1 MIKPSPGY
9 IPDPVWWK
17 DQVFQI
23 IGAPMLLKRLQM
35 PVIFKAMA
43 LKPSMN
49 VLDIGCGS
57 GYMTYQM
64 AYHGATAYGTD
75 IIKMDDKY
83 IPGNLRGKVTFIQTD
98 GETMPFEENFFD
110 VILLS
115 EVITQVPELKKFM
128 AELKRIIKPDGRLV
142 IVQPL
147 ERRGIREDYKNN
159 SVFLRFMRTIRPIPA
174 DYDDYLAQVQKLFG
188 NAITY
193 LPPEEYYQSLLDR
206 YGFCV
211 EKKFFCP
218 SGPVLKLY
226 ERIQFAAMCFG
237 LPAYGEI
244 YFTLYPVF
252 RIMDA
257 WYHDRPGTWCIFIAG
272 LTTS

>member
-1 MIKPSPGY
+1 MGY

-17 DQVFQI
+17 DQIFQI

-35 PVIFKAMA
+35 PAIFRAMA
-43 LKPSMN
+43 LHKEMK

-64 AYHGATAYGTD
+64 AYHGPTAYGTD

-83 IPGNLRGKVTFIQTD
+83 IPQNLRGKLTFLQTN

-115 EVITQVPELKKFM
+115 EVITQVPELQKFM
-128 AELKRIIKPDGRLV
+128 SELKRIIKPSGRLV

-147 ERRGIREDYKNN
+147 ERRGIWEDYTTN
-159 SVFLRFMRTIRPIPA
+159 SLFLRFMKKVRPTPA
-174 DYDDYLAQVQKLFG
+174 DYHDYLAQVQRLFG

-193 LPPEEYYQSLLDR
+193 LPPEEYYHALLDR
-206 YGFCV
+206 YGFRV
-211 EKKFFCP
+211 NKKIFSP

-226 ERIQFAAMCFG
+226 ERIQFAALCFG
-237 LPAYGEI
+237 LPAYGEM

-257 WYHDRPGTWCIFIAG
+257 WYHDTPGTWCIFVAG
-272 LTTS
+272 LKT